1 MALFGTISMKEQWI
15 SDKWNVSH
23 FNFLDEVRA
32 QLRIPEKVLI
42 QDITL
47 RDGEQQAGLVFN
59 KEDKIKIAT
68 LLDEIGVD
76 RIEAGMPAVS
86 NQDKEA
92 IKTIAHSGLHAKI
105 FSFARCMRQDVDLAL
120 ECGVDGVAMEIPSS
134 EQIIKYA
141 YAWPLEKAIDLSID
155 ATSYAAQ
162 HGLHVAFFTIDST
175 RASLDWWFKIV
186 DNVATKGH
194 MDSMVL
200 VDTFGVC
207 TPEAIRYFTRKAREH
222 LNKPIEAHFH
232 NDFGLAVAN
241 SLAAVT
247 EGAEVVH
254 TTVNG
259 IGERMGNADLA
270 ETALALEAL
279 YGVKLDLKLNKL
291 RELSKLVERVSGVM
305 MPPHKPVVGDNIFKI
320 ESGIVASWW
329 LNLRKIK
336 KPLVMYPYIWDLV
349 GQEGVELIMGKKSGR
364 EAVTNKLKELGV
376 DESKVDVDR
385 LLFLI
390 KEESGKR
397 KLSLSDD
404 DLKKLLRKAQTKT

>member
-1 MALFGTISMKEQWI
+1 MKEQRA
-15 SDKWNVSH
+15 SDKWSVSYLD
-23 FNFLDEVRA
+23 FLDEVCGNFK
-32 QLRIPEKVLI
+32 IPDKVLI

-59 KEDKIKIAT
+59 KKDKIKIAR
-68 LLDEIGVD
+68 LLDEVGVD

-92 IKTIAHSGLHAKI
+92 VKTIAHLGLHAKI
-105 FSFARCMRQDVDLAL
+105 FAFARCMKRDVDNAL

-141 YAWPLEKAIDLSID
+141 YAWPLEKAIDLSIE
-155 ATSYAAQ
+155 ATSYAAA

-175 RASLDWWFKIV
+175 RASLNWWFKII

-222 LNKPIEAHFH
+222 LNKPVEAHFH

-241 SLAAVT
+241 SLTAVT

-270 ETALALEAL
+270 ETALALAAL
-279 YGVKLDLKLNKL
+279 YGVKLDLKFCKL
-291 RELSKLVERVSGVM
+291 RELSKLVEEVSGVK
-305 MPPHKPVVGDNIFKI
+305 MPPHKPVVGDNIFKV
-320 ESGIVASWW
+320 ESGIVAGWW
-329 LNLRKIK
+329 LNLREIK
-336 KPLVMYPYIWDLV
+336 KPLAMYPYAWDLV
-349 GQEGVELIMGKKSGR
+349 GQKGVELILGKKSGR
-364 EAVTNKLKELGV
+364 ESIMNKLKELGV
-376 DESKVDVDR
+376 DPAKVDVDK
-385 LLFLI
+385 LLLLV
-390 KEESGKR
+390 KEESLKR
-397 KLSLSDD
+397 KSSISDD
-404 DLKKLLRKAQTKT
+404 DLKMLLKKVQTRNLINES